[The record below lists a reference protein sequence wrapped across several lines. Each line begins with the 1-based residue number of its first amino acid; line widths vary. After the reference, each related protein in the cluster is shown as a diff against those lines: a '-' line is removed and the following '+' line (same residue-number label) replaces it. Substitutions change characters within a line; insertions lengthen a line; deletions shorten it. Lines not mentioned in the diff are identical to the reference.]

1 MLSHDEV
8 IAIFKENKALLEGH
22 FLLSSGRHS
31 QFYMQCAL
39 VLKNPIAAEKL
50 CKVLAQKLKDEK
62 IDVVIGPAMGG
73 IVVAY
78 ELGRALGVNALF
90 AERVDGEMTLRRG
103 FVLEKGQRVLI
114 VEDVVTTGK
123 SAKEVF
129 PLVAENGAVVV
140 GVACLVQ
147 RSKDVDFG
155 VKLTNLIDLDFPT
168 YDSSDCPICEKG
180 VPVVKPGS
188 RNIK

>member
-1 MLSHDEV
+1 MLSNDEI
-8 IAIFKENKALLEGH
+8 IAIFKENNALLEGH

-39 VLKNPIAAEKL
+39 VLKNPKAAEQL
-50 CKVLAQKLKDEK
+50 CKVLADKLKDEK

-90 AERVDGEMTLRRG
+90 SERVDGKMTLRRG
-103 FVLEKGQRVLI
+103 FSLEKGQRVLI

-129 PLVAENGAVVV
+129 PLVEECGAVVA

-147 RSKDVDFG
+147 RSKEVDFG

-168 YDSSDCPICEKG
+168 YAADECPLCEKG
-180 VPVVKPGS
+180 IEVVKPGS